1 MKPAACLL
9 FLFILFSCNNSKK
22 ETGDN
27 KPGDAPAVPGTGSKK
42 YIPKDTSVAAQNKP
56 TVLVFPPHDLIANEG
71 ISPDVQK
78 YLQAVLAK
86 DTGSALIKFP
96 YKQLMG
102 APYQHV
108 FDKKY
113 CAPILDKVKAD
124 VVIMSK
130 IEQVKRNGR
139 MDTDEWNLQ
148 LKIYNTRTGSQK
160 ISSLQ
165 LARATIAGMEH
176 YIQVKAADLFAEIR
190 EEEPN

>member
-1 MKPAACLL
+1 MKRSCYFLL
-9 FLFILFSCNNSKK
+9 LLIMFSCNSKK
-22 ETGDN
+22 DAGDK
-27 KPGDAPAVPGTGSKK
+27 KPIDLTTANDGYHSKK
-42 YIPKDTSVAAQNKP
+42 IIPKDTPAVSAAAQNKP
-56 TVLVFPPHDLIANEG
+56 TVLVMPPHDVIANEG

-102 APYQHV
+102 VPYQHV

-113 CAPILDKVKAD
+113 CTPILEKVKAD

-130 IEQVKRNGR
+130 IELVKRNGR

-148 LKIYNTRTGSQK
+148 LNIYNTRTGSQK

-165 LARATIAGMEH
+165 LERATIAGMEH
-176 YIQVKAADLFAEIR
+176 YIQVKATDLFAEIR
-190 EEEPN
+190 